1 MTDGYLKFHHW
12 RILWSSYRKLALSG
26 IWTHEYWILF
36 RHSNRLSYQ
45 DTSSTSTQSQFCTT
59 TPFSSFVQC
68 HISFRLFAS
77 VSHHVYFNRNFL
89 YIYIYI
95 LWKNIY
101 LFRNSS
107 KLSISNNLSISMIW
121 NILWILAFSVSLM
134 LTAFL

>member
-45 DTSSTSTQSQFCTT
+45 ATSSTSTQSQFCTT

-95 LWKNIY
+95 YCEKISICLETHLNYQYPTTFLYLWYEI
-101 LFRNSS
+101 FCG
-107 KLSISNNLSISMIW
+107 
-121 NILWILAFSVSLM
+121 FSH
-134 LTAFL
+134 FL